1 MASKKVK
8 VGIVGCG
15 AISGIYLKNLTA
27 SRYTEVAACADML
40 PERAQEA
47 AKKYGVAKAC
57 TVKEL
62 LADPDI
68 QIVVNLT
75 IPKAHADIAF
85 QCIEAGKSVYNEKP
99 ITITREDGKK
109 LLKDAKAKKLLVGGA
124 PDTFLGAGLQTC
136 RKLIDDGVIGKPI
149 AATAFMQCHG
159 HESWHPD
166 PVFYYKAGGGPMFD
180 MGPYYVTAL
189 VHLVGPVR
197 KVAGMTGRAFEERIV
212 TSQPKNGLR
221 IPVDVPTHV
230 AGTMEFQNGAI
241 GTIIQSF
248 DVWAHNLPRIEVY
261 GTEGSLS
268 VPDPNTFGGTIKVR
282 LGAAKEW
289 TEKPFTHGNAENS
302 RGLGIMD
309 MALSL
314 AKPRRKFRASGELC
328 YHVLDVMQGF
338 YDAAEKGKHISMKS
352 KCGQPRPLPAGLPDG
367 ELD

>member
-1 MASKKVK
+1 MVDKKVK

-15 AISGIYLKNLTA
+15 AISGIYLQNLTK
-27 SRYTEVAACADML
+27 SRYTEVAACADTL
-40 PERAQEA
+40 PERAQGA
-47 AKKYGVAKAC
+47 AQKYGVARAC
-57 TVKEL
+57 SVAEL
-62 LADPDI
+62 LADQDI
-68 QIVVNLT
+68 EIVVNLT
-75 IPKAHADIAF
+75 IPKAHAEVAF
-85 QCIEAGKSVYNEKP
+85 AAVEAGKSVYNEKP
-99 ITITREDGKK
+99 LTITREDGKK
-109 LLKDAKAKKLLVGGA
+109 LLKDARAKRLLVGGA
-124 PDTFLGAGLQTC
+124 PDTFLGAGIQTC

-149 AATAFMQCHG
+149 AATAFMLCHG

-189 VHLVGPVR
+189 VNLMGPVR

-212 TSQPKNGLR
+212 GSEPKKGLV

-230 AGTMEFQNGAI
+230 AGLMEFQSGAI

-248 DVWAHNLPRIEVY
+248 DVWGHNLPRIEVY

-268 VPDPNTFGGTIKVR
+268 VPDPNGFRGPVKVK
-282 LGAAKEW
+282 LGASKEW
-289 TEKPFTHGNAENS
+289 IEKPLTHGNAENS
-302 RGLGIMD
+302 RGIGIMD

-314 AKPRRKFRASGELC
+314 HKRGRKHRASGELC

-338 YDAAEKGKHISMKS
+338 YDAAEKGRHVTMKS
-352 KCGQPRPLPAGLPDG
+352 KCAQPRPLPTGLPDG